1 MSLLLRAILLLAKNG
16 KRVRVYVRA
25 LYWIVSKRILSS
37 DIITQAL
44 VFEIKVL
51 LIY

>member
-1 MSLLLRAILLLAKNG
+1 MSLLLRAILLLAKDG
-16 KRVRVYVRA
+16 KRVRECVRA

-44 VFEIKVL
+44 VFEIKVS

>member
-16 KRVRVYVRA
+16 KRVRVYVRT
-25 LYWIVSKRILSS
+25 LYWIVSKRILCS